1 VYLKLK
7 KQEKKAE
14 NYTTML
20 KRYYSKNTKL
30 GRIQTHTW
38 QNRRLS
44 KIMQM
49 GLNMKKYTPKS
60 AKKLPY

>member
-1 VYLKLK
+1 
-7 KQEKKAE
+7 
-14 NYTTML
+14 ML